1 MRGLVPLQSLCKQKH
16 LPLKGLLVVCQK
28 VFFSATNT
36 ALMNFLYLLWFLSS
50 IPIKGWLV
58 LCPLVVSLPPF
69 TLILQTSLASHKTNG
84 TDIIKINVCLMFSF
98 LAVKYCDHSTLRLK
112 DQIISTTLSYHVWFF
127 YIILGKK
134 CCIVK
139 CIFNLRKVM

>member
-1 MRGLVPLQSLCKQKH
+1 MQGLVPLQSLCKQKH
-16 LPLKGLLVVCQK
+16 LPLKVLLVVCQK

-36 ALMNFLYLLWFLSS
+36 ALMNFLYLLWFPSS

-84 TDIIKINVCLMFSF
+84 IDIIKINVCLMFSF
-98 LAVKYCDHSTLRLK
+98 LVVRYCDHSTLRLK

-127 YIILGKK
+127 YIISGKK